1 MGRLFDPACF
11 GLPCV
16 HRFTSSQL
24 VCVFFFSAFSGCMN
38 VFSCEFF
45 MYGFFQSSPFTFP
58 VVHPL
63 KVNGP
68 WKVYYP
74 QNRNPGY
81 SVNSTRKR
89 EN

>member
-1 MGRLFDPACF
+1 MGSQFDLACKLNLTYYF
-11 GLPCV
+11 WVCLV
-16 HRFTSSQL
+16 YIFLLLLSSY
-24 VCVFFFSAFSGCMN
+24 VFFFCLFRLY
-38 VFSCEFF
+38 EFF

-81 SVNSTRKR
+81 SVNYIMYM
-89 EN
+89 